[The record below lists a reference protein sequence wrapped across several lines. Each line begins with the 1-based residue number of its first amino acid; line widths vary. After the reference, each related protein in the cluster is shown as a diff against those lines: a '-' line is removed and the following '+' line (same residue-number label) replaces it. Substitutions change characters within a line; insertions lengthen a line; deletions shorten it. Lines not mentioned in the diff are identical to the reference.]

1 VRYHRTPSCDVC
13 GDQHPPTVRS
23 RSLGVCPLRPVA
35 GKSYSPPKVIA
46 FYRPMGTPAPN
57 APPPAPAPVPAAPSW
72 WQRHDTTA
80 AWVAILFSFAALLI
94 SGAALLTTWHFRN
107 MDRSEKISDAHT
119 NDLIDAKLNP
129 AVEKVNGNVDRKLDA
144 INIQLQA
151 MNRALGQ
158 VQEKLGIFASNQ
170 KKFDSRQKRGSANQ
184 RLTAHQSRT
193 SR

>member
-1 VRYHRTPSCDVC
+1 MRAVT
-13 GDQHPPTVRS
+13 
-23 RSLGVCPLRPVA
+23 

-46 FYRPMGTPAPN
+46 FYKPMGTPAPN
-57 APPPAPAPVPAAPSW
+57 VPPPAPAPVPAAPSC
-72 WQRHDTTA
+72 WQRHGTTA
-80 AWVAILFSFAALLI
+80 AWVALLI

-107 MDRSEKISDAHT
+107 VDRSEKISDAHT

-129 AVEKVNGNVDRKLDA
+129 AVEKINGNVDRKLDA

-151 MNRALGQ
+151 INRALGQ
-158 VQEKLGIFASNQ
+158 VQGKLGIFASNQ
-170 KKFDSRQKRGSANQ
+170 KKFDARQERGSVSQ